1 MKQESLDKVL
11 LSIELVLRDLDIDPV
26 DKAELALNLYHLLR
40 NRREYEHSIKVLR
53 KDQELRKR

>member
-26 DKAELALNLYHLLR
+26 DKAELSLNLYHLLC
-40 NRREYEHSIKVLR
+40 NRREYEHRIKVLR
-53 KDQELRKR
+53 KDQDLRKR